1 MGDEHGKCQGDGVV
15 AIHKSTIA
23 IKTWWITPKKK
34 VYCNKKNRCNNIR
47 VIAIVDTR
55 CCNKIWGNNFVQQKI
70 LLQ

>member
-34 VYCNKKNRCNNIR
+34 KKF
-47 VIAIVDTR
+47 IASKKIVAIT
-55 CCNKIWGNNFVQQKI
+55 
-70 LLQ
+70 LESLQ